1 MLRSFEYRIYPN
13 PSQAVPMDKH
23 IGTFSTEVVHDRGPN
38 SVVNIM
44 DAGWKIYIG
53 VGLAKSDLKPVEKI
67 SVDDRPSGPKKQ
79 VFSEAGR
86 HEV

>member
-1 MLRSFEYRIYPN
+1 MLRSFEYRIYPT
-13 PSQAVPMDKH
+13 PSQAVLPDKH
-23 IGTFSTEVVHDRGPN
+23 IGTFSTGIVYERDPN
-38 SVVNIM
+38 SVVNIRE
-44 DAGWKIYIG
+44 AGWKIYCG